1 MSQVPGSSPA
11 APAVSSSDTAPTI
24 ESVLQEGRSFEPPAE
39 LAARARIG
47 SMAAYREL
55 AARAEADP
63 DAFWGEQARAAGIEP
78 E

>member
-39 LAARARIG
+39 LAARARDSPAWQNLGLATEWSLSHTDSG
-47 SMAAYREL
+47 S
-55 AARAEADP
+55 P
-63 DAFWGEQARAAGIEP
+63 GPG
-78 E
+78 